1 MSASRS
7 LKLSQRPG
15 GGPVD
20 LDFLKRKSWPGVT
33 AQFVR
38 IAPPNMFDFRLTG
51 AANCFAL
58 CDIYRV
64 DGETRVPGLPRSH
77 IKDLRNKIT
86 FLPTGCDIEG
96 WSKISKSAS
105 FVAVYLDQ
113 SAAERE
119 RIDLSQLP
127 PSLAFDD
134 QMLRSAL
141 ARFQAI
147 LHDPSLDLPG
157 YAETLATMLTFEMAR
172 LGSQPK
178 RLWPHQGGLTAR
190 QVRLIT
196 DYIEGRLD
204 NKTTVAEMAALLNL
218 SRFHFIRAFK
228 KSVGMPPHQ
237 FIMHRRIERAK
248 ELLADARLSVSE
260 VAEKTG
266 FNSVTQLARTFRH
279 SVGTTPTLFRR
290 NVE

>member
-1 MSASRS
+1 MSAGRS
-7 LKLSQRPG
+7 LKLTQRST

-38 IAPPNMFDFRLTG
+38 FTPPVAFDFQLTK
-51 AANCFAL
+51 ASNYLAL
-58 CDIYRV
+58 HDIYRT

-77 IKDLRNKIT
+77 VKDLRNKIS
-86 FLPTGCDIEG
+86 FVPTGCDIDG
-96 WSKISKSAS
+96 WAKVSQSAS

-113 SAAERE
+113 SAADRE

-127 PSLAFDD
+127 PALAFED

-141 ARFQAI
+141 LRFQAI

-157 YAETLATMLTFEMAR
+157 YAETLGMLMTFEMSR
-172 LGSQPK
+172 LSTRPQ

-190 QVRLIT
+190 QVRVVT
-196 DYIEGRLD
+196 DFIEGRLD
-204 NKTTVAEMAALLNL
+204 NKTPIAEMAALVNL

-237 FIMHRRIERAK
+237 FVVHRRIERAK
-248 ELLADARLSVSE
+248 ELLADARLSVTE
-260 VAEKTG
+260 VAENTG
-266 FNSVTQLARTFRH
+266 FNSVTQLARAFRQI
-279 SVGTTPTLFRR
+279 VGTTPTSFRR
-290 NVE
+290 NVG